1 MRHDPTFWLLARAFG
16 LTAYVMLTFSVLL
29 GLTIRSRPLRSLK
42 PAVVTDLHRILAL
55 FGLMALAG
63 HAVALVLDSTVR
75 VTVPALLVPG
85 LIAYRP
91 LWTSVGVLT
100 AEMMVIVYLSFS
112 QRKRIG
118 TRNWRRLHWATYGIF
133 AGATMHGLAAGSDS
147 SRPWAF
153 GIYVAAVGTVAA
165 ATAWRVVVPPPR
177 ARTRRHVARPRE
189 QSA

>member
-55 FGLMALAG
+55 FGLLALGG

-75 VTVPALLVPG
+75 VTVPALFVPG

-91 LWTSVGVLT
+91 CLDVRRGAHRRDDGDRVPLLLATKAHRH
-100 AEMMVIVYLSFS
+100 AELAASPLGDVRHL
-112 QRKRIG
+112 RR
-118 TRNWRRLHWATYGIF
+118 RND
-133 AGATMHGLAAGSDS
+133 HGLAAGSDS

-153 GIYVAAVGTVAA
+153 GIYVAAVGSVAA
-165 ATAWRVVVPPPR
+165 ATAWRAVVPPAAPAYSSPR
-177 ARTRRHVARPRE
+177 GASAE